1 MAISPHD
8 SRWNQIAITVAGFVG
23 FMGYTLVMPFLP
35 LYFRELGVRD
45 VGDIALW
52 SGLSLGITPAMTAIG
67 APLWGRLSDRFGR
80 KIMVEKSMVAFIIVM
95 VGTAYA
101 TSPWQILALRMAQG
115 VVGGYGGLVITMAA
129 DSVPRERMMAAIGTT
144 QSAQRL
150 GPAIGPLVG
159 GVLAQ
164 IVGLRYT
171 FLVAGAFYFFAFVL
185 VKILYVEPP
194 IAKTRPDKDGR
205 SIGIR
210 DVLKLENLFLLLLV
224 VFSVQFVD
232 RTLGP
237 ILPLY
242 IGQLG
247 IHADK
252 VPLIAGVVFSVIAV
266 SQAIGSFCT
275 SLTVRVSSRTVIE
288 VGLVM
293 ALLPLLILAIT
304 KDVVWM
310 FVATVLFGL
319 SIGLLMTR
327 VYSVAGGI
335 FPFSLRGTGFS
346 VMTSSLLA
354 GGAISPIF
362 SGLLAS
368 KSIQLVFLFDAL
380 MLLGLAVI
388 VRYTL
393 PRVSRVRDDLSKTSF
408 GSRRFNVS
416 IEDKFRE

>member
-1 MAISPHD
+1 
-8 SRWNQIAITVAGFVG
+8 
-23 FMGYTLVMPFLP
+23 
-35 LYFRELGVRD
+35 
-45 VGDIALW
+45 
-52 SGLSLGITPAMTAIG
+52 
-67 APLWGRLSDRFGR
+67 
-80 KIMVEKSMVAFIIVM
+80 
-95 VGTAYA
+95 
-101 TSPWQILALRMAQG
+101 
-115 VVGGYGGLVITMAA
+115 
-129 DSVPRERMMAAIGTT
+129 
-144 QSAQRL
+144 
-150 GPAIGPLVG
+150 
-159 GVLAQ
+159 
-164 IVGLRYT
+164 
-171 FLVAGAFYFFAFVL
+171 
-185 VKILYVEPP
+185 
-194 IAKTRPDKDGR
+194 
-205 SIGIR
+205 IGIR
-210 DVLKLENLFLLLLV
+210 EVLKLENLFLLLLV

-327 VYSVAGGI
+327 VYSVAGRI

-368 KSIQLVFLFDAL
+368 NSIQLVFLFDAL

-393 PRVSRVRDDLSKTSF
+393 PRVSRV
-408 GSRRFNVS
+408 
-416 IEDKFRE
+416 

>member
-1 MAISPHD
+1 MTISPHD
-8 SRWNQIAITVAGFVG
+8 SRWNQFAITVAGFIG

-35 LYFRELGVRD
+35 LYFRELGVMD

-101 TSPWQILALRMAQG
+101 TSPWHVLALRMAQG
-115 VVGGYGGLVITMAA
+115 VIGGYGGLFITMAA
-129 DSVPRERMMAAIGTT
+129 DSVPRERMMSAIGTT

-164 IVGLRYT
+164 VVGLRYT
-171 FLVAGAFYFFAFVL
+171 FLVAGAFYFLAFVL

-194 IAKTRPDKDGR
+194 IAKTQPKKDGKD
-205 SIGIR
+205 IGIR
-210 DVLKLENLFLLLLV
+210 EVLKLEGLFLLLLV

-242 IGQLG
+242 IGQFG
-247 IHADK
+247 IHMDK
-252 VPLIAGVVFSVIAV
+252 VPLISGIVFSVVAV
-266 SQAIGSFCT
+266 SQAIGSFCA

-288 VGLVM
+288 ISLIM
-293 ALLPLLILAIT
+293 ALLPLLILVVA
-304 KDVVWM
+304 KDVVWV
-310 FVATVLFGL
+310 FVATVFFGL

-327 VYSVAGGI
+327 AYSVAGGI

-346 VMTSSLLA
+346 LMTSSLLA
-354 GGAISPIF
+354 GGAISPVF
-362 SGLLAS
+362 SGFLAS
-368 KSIQLVFLFDAL
+368 ESIQLVFLFDAL

-393 PRVSRVRDDLSKTSF
+393 PRVSRVCDDVSMTSF
-408 GSRRFNVS
+408 GSSRFNVS